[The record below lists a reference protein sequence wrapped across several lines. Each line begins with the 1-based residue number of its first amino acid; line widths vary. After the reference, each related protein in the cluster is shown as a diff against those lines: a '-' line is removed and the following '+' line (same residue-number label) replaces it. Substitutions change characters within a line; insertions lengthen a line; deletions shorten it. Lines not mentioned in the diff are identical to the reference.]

1 MRLADRRGTVDVAR
15 QYRVGPGESPYA
27 PPVRSSSGVQV
38 HGLGERH
45 WSLLALLA
53 EHGALHTGQVVTLL
67 FGSRPAAVRHLGVL
81 FRAGL
86 VWRFVYDD
94 DPSHLAYYEASTDGV
109 TVLEERLRQ
118 SGHAV
123 PPVLGQPVAG
133 HMTINDFFTGLA
145 AEARTDQRGCLYRWR
160 RAADTAAWL
169 RGYGVSGVRPRAY
182 GVWIEDGIVVRFL
195 LHIDDAEPKP
205 WSGDPASPPAEG
217 LAGYRLAARGVPA
230 TAVLVVHARPE
241 REAALHRGLAATPV
255 PVATC
260 TLDRLYAAPSA
271 ADAIWNVAG
280 ADDTFVRLID
290 VPRR

>member
-1 MRLADRRGTVDVAR
+1 MAR
-15 QYRVGPGESPYA
+15 QYRVGPGESPYG
-27 PPVRSSSGVQV
+27 PPVRRPGGVQV

-45 WSLLALLA
+45 WSLLELLA

-67 FGSRPAAVRHLGVL
+67 FRSRPAAVRHLGVL
-81 FRAGL
+81 ARAGL

-109 TVLEERLRQ
+109 TVLEERLRR

-133 HMTINDFFTGLA
+133 HLLINDFFTGLA
-145 AEARTDQRGCLYRWR
+145 ADARTGERGCLYRWR

-169 RGYGVSGVRPRAY
+169 RGYGLSGVRPRAY

-205 WSGDPASPPAEG
+205 WSGDPAPPPAEG

-230 TAVLVVHARPE
+230 TAVLVIHARPE
-241 REAALHRGLAATPV
+241 REAALHRELTAVPV

-260 TLDRLYAAPSA
+260 TMDRLYTTRSA
-271 ADAIWNVAG
+271 AEAIWNVAG

>member
-1 MRLADRRGTVDVAR
+1 MAR
-15 QYRVGPGESPYA
+15 QYRVGPNESTFG
-27 PPVRSSSGVQV
+27 PPVRRPGGVQV

-45 WSLLALLA
+45 WSLLGLLA

-67 FGSRPAAVRHLGVL
+67 FGSRPAAVRHLGAL

-109 TVLEERLRQ
+109 TVLEERLHR

-123 PPVLGQPVAG
+123 PPVLAQPVAG
-133 HMTINDFFTGLA
+133 HLLINDFFTGLA
-145 AEARTDQRGCLYRWR
+145 AEARTNQHGCLYRWQ

-195 LHIDDAEPKP
+195 LHIDHGEPKP
-205 WSGDPASPPAEG
+205 WSGDPAPPPAEG
-217 LAGYRLAARGVPA
+217 LAGYRLAERGVPA

-241 REAALHRGLAATPV
+241 READLHRELAAAPVPV

>member
-1 MRLADRRGTVDVAR
+1 
-15 QYRVGPGESPYA
+15 
-27 PPVRSSSGVQV
+27 VQV

-81 FRAGL
+81 ARAGL

-109 TVLEERLRQ
+109 TALEQRLRR
-118 SGHAV
+118 SGRTV
-123 PPVLGQPVAG
+123 PAVLGQPVAG
-133 HMTINDFFTGLA
+133 QLLINDFFTGLA
-145 AEARTDQRGCLYRWR
+145 AEARTDLRGCLYRWW

-169 RGYGVSGVRPRAY
+169 RGYGVSKVRPRAY
-182 GVWIEDGIVVRFL
+182 GVWIEDGTVVRFL
-195 LHIDDAEPKP
+195 LHVDHGAEPKP
-205 WSGDPASPPAEG
+205 LSGDPAPPPSQG

-241 REAALHRGLAATPV
+241 READLHRELADAPVPV

-260 TLDRLYAAPSA
+260 TVDRLYAAPSA

-280 ADDTFVRLID
+280 ADDTLVRLID
-290 VPRR
+290 VARR